1 MKDSRPYIICHMVES
16 VDGRIDCDMVDKI
29 SGDEY
34 YTALNSL
41 ECTSQVEGK
50 YSYQIHHCGFEEFK
64 PNNYEPIGKEVFFK
78 AAGAKGYEISVDTK
92 GTLLWDKTENNDPL
106 CIVSEDASTEYLDYL
121 RNLGISYI
129 AVGKGSIDLKRA
141 VEMLYNEFGVKRLG
155 VLGGGKI
162 NGGFIAAGIVDE
174 LSLMIA
180 PGIDGRSGQPALF
193 DGIENKASFLP
204 LKLSFKEV
212 STFPNGVVWLKYDIT

>member
-1 MKDSRPYIICHMVES
+1 MRPYIICHMVES

-34 YTALNSL
+34 YIALNSL
-41 ECTSQVEGK
+41 ECASQVEGK
-50 YSYQIHHCGFEEFK
+50 YSYQLHHCGFEEFK

-78 AAGAKGYEISVDTK
+78 AAEAKGYEISVDTK
-92 GTLLWDKTENNDPL
+92 GTLLWDKTENNGRL

-121 RNLGISYI
+121 RNFGISYI
-129 AVGKGSIDLKRA
+129 ASGKGSIDLKRA
-141 VEMLYNEFGVKRLG
+141 VEILYNEFGVKRLG

-162 NGGFIAAGIVDE
+162 NGGFLAAGIVDE

-193 DGIENKASFLP
+193 DGIENKVGFLP
-204 LKLSFKEV
+204 LKLRFKEV

>member
-1 MKDSRPYIICHMVES
+1 MVES

-41 ECTSQVEGK
+41 ECASQVEGK
-50 YSYQIHHCGFEEFK
+50 YSYQLHHCGFEEFK
-64 PNNYEPIGKEVFFK
+64 PNNYEPIGKEIFFK
-78 AAGAKGYEISVDTK
+78 ASDSKGYEISVDTK
-92 GTLLWDKTENNDPL
+92 GTLLWDKTENNDRL
-106 CIVSEDASTEYLDYL
+106 CIVSEDASTEYLEYL

-129 AVGKGSIDLKRA
+129 ASGKDSINLKRA
-141 VEMLYNEFGVKRLG
+141 VEILYNEFGVKRLG

-162 NGGFIAAGIVDE
+162 NGGFLAAGIVDE

-193 DGIENKASFLP
+193 DGIENKAGFLP
-204 LKLSFKEV
+204 IKLKLKDISNFD
-212 STFPNGVVWLKYDIT
+212 NGVIWIRYEILK

>member
-1 MKDSRPYIICHMVES
+1 MRPYIICHLVES

-34 YTALNSL
+34 YTAFNSL
-41 ECTSQVEGK
+41 ECISQVEGK
-50 YSYQIHHCGFEEFK
+50 YSYQLHHCGFEEFK

-78 AAGAKGYEISVDTK
+78 ATEAKGYEISVDTK
-92 GTLLWDKTENNDPL
+92 GTLLWDKTENNDRL

-129 AVGKGSIDLKRA
+129 AVGKDSIDLKRA
-141 VEMLYNEFGVKRLG
+141 VEILYNEFGVKRLG

-162 NGGFIAAGIVDE
+162 NGGFLAAGIIDE

-193 DGIENKASFLP
+193 DGIENKAGFLP
-204 LKLSFKEV
+204 IKLELKDISNFD
-212 STFPNGVVWLKYDIT
+212 NGVIWIRYEILK

>member
-1 MKDSRPYIICHMVES
+1 MRPYIVCHMVES

-78 AAGAKGYEISVDTK
+78 AAEAKGYEISVDTK
-92 GTLLWDKTENNDPL
+92 GTLLWDKTENNDRL

-129 AVGKGSIDLKRA
+129 ASGKGSIDLKRA
-141 VEMLYNEFGVKRLG
+141 VEILYNEFGVKRLG

-162 NGGFIAAGIVDE
+162 NGGFLAAGIVDE

-193 DGIENKASFLP
+193 DGIENKAGFLP
-204 LKLSFKEV
+204 IKLELKDISNFD
-212 STFPNGVVWLKYDIT
+212 NGVIWIRYGILK

>member
-1 MKDSRPYIICHMVES
+1 MRPYIICHMVES

-50 YSYQIHHCGFEEFK
+50 YSYQLHHCGFEEFK
-64 PNNYEPIGKEVFFK
+64 PKNYAPIGKEVFFK
-78 AAGAKGYEISVDTK
+78 AAEAKGYEISVDTK
-92 GTLLWDKTENNDPL
+92 GTLLWDKTENNGRL

-129 AVGKGSIDLKRA
+129 ASGKGSIDLKRT
-141 VEMLYNEFGVKRLG
+141 VEILYNKFGVKRLG

-162 NGGFIAAGIVDE
+162 NGGFLSAGIVDE
-174 LSLMIA
+174 LSLLIA
-180 PGIDGRSGQPALF
+180 PGIDGRCGQPALF
-193 DGIENKASFLP
+193 DGIENKEGFIP
-204 LKLSFKEV
+204 LKLKFKEV
-212 STFPNGVVWLKYDIT
+212 STFPNGVIWLRYLINH

>member
-1 MKDSRPYIICHMVES
+1 MRPYIICHMVES
-16 VDGRIDCDMVDKI
+16 VDGRIDCNMVDKI

-50 YSYQIHHCGFEEFK
+50 YSYQLHHCGFEEFK
-64 PNNYEPIGKEVFFK
+64 PKNYAPIGKEVLFK
-78 AAGAKGYEISVDTK
+78 AAEAKGYEISVDTK
-92 GTLLWDKTENNDPL
+92 GTLLWDKTENNDRL
-106 CIVSEDASTEYLDYL
+106 CVVSEDASTEYLDYL

-129 AVGKGSIDLKRA
+129 ASGKGSIDLKRA
-141 VEMLYNEFGVKRLG
+141 VEILYNEFGVKRLG

-162 NGGFIAAGIVDE
+162 NGGFLAAGIVDE

-193 DGIENKASFLP
+193 DGIENKAGFLP
-204 LKLSFKEV
+204 IKLELKDISNFD
-212 STFPNGVVWLKYDIT
+212 NGVIWIRYEILK